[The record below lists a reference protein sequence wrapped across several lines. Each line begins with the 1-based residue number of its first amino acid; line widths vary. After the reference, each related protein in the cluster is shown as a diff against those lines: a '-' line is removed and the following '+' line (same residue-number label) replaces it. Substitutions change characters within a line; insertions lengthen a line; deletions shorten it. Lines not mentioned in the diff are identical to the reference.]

1 MENILHATPAHV
13 SLPESFVFA
22 SDKVPPATKAVV
34 SLPIIDLS
42 CGRDEVRRSILEAGK
57 ELGFF
62 QVVNHGV
69 SKQVMRDME
78 GMCEQFFHLPAAD
91 KASLYSEERHKPN
104 RLFSGATYD
113 TGGEKYWRDCLRLAC
128 PFPVDDSINEW
139 PDTPKG
145 LRDVIEKFTS
155 QTRDVGKELLRLLC
169 EGMGIQADY
178 FEGDLSGGNV
188 ILNINH
194 YPSCPNPDKAL
205 GQPPHCDRNL
215 ITLLLPGAVNG
226 LEVSY
231 KGDWIKVDPAPNAF
245 VVNFGQQLE
254 VVTNGLLKSIEH
266 RAMTNSALART
277 SVATFIMP
285 TQECLIGPA
294 KEFLSK
300 ENPPCYRTTMFRD
313 FMRIYNVVKLGS
325 SLNLTTNLK
334 NVQKEI

>member
-1 MENILHATPAHV
+1 VIFITNFYVVAH
-13 SLPESFVFA
+13 
-22 SDKVPPATKAVV
+22 
-34 SLPIIDLS
+34 
-42 CGRDEVRRSILEAGK
+42 
-57 ELGFF
+57 
-62 QVVNHGV
+62 H
-69 SKQVMRDME
+69 
-78 GMCEQFFHLPAAD
+78 
-91 KASLYSEERHKPN
+91 
-104 RLFSGATYD
+104 
-113 TGGEKYWRDCLRLAC
+113 
-128 PFPVDDSINEW
+128 
-139 PDTPKG
+139 
-145 LRDVIEKFTS
+145 RDVIEKFTS

-169 EGMGIQADY
+169 EGMGILADY

-194 YPSCPNPDKAL
+194 YPSCLNPDKAL